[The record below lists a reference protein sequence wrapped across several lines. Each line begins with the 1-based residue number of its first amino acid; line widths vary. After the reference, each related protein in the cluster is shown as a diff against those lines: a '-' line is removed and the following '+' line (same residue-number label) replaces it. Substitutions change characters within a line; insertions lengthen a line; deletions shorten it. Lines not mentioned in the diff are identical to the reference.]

1 MTMKVWII
9 ALAVAAS
16 TCTGCTMMSLERH
29 TVGQID
35 SAIDLRYHEILDN
48 LAMIADDPS
57 TIPNY
62 CSIFCG
68 TPSVQDTGQ
77 VVSTTTLPSSVR
89 SQVLNPS
96 FSRQV
101 SQNWTLDPIMV
112 PEKLEAIR
120 ACCQWAI
127 GGREHVYE
135 GSISLLIRPEDAPPG
150 SERHFGVLEQLE
162 ALPAGWLG
170 TGSRTSVP
178 NCARYKAHCR
188 DTWVW
193 VTPEGMKG
201 LTDFT
206 LIIQNIARV
215 QINSPTLFH
224 FPPYYTPISF
234 LTSDPESGGGIKVG
248 AQVVVDQTGKLQT
261 NFPYVPLRF
270 ETSGVDSALR
280 SAISAAGISS
290 VPH

>member
-1 MTMKVWII
+1 MKAWVI
-9 ALAVAAS
+9 ALAAAS
-16 TCTGCTMMSLERH
+16 CTCTGCTMMSLERH

-35 SAIDLRYHEILDN
+35 SAIDLRYREMLDN
-48 LAMIADDPS
+48 LAIIADDPS
-57 TIPNY
+57 TLPNY
-62 CSIFCG
+62 SSIFSG
-68 TPSVQDTGQ
+68 TPSVQDSGQ
-77 VVSTTTLPSSVR
+77 VISTTTWPSSVR
-89 SQVLNPS
+89 SQGLNPS
-96 FSRQV
+96 FNRQV
-101 SQNWTLDPIMV
+101 SENWTLDPIMV

-127 GGREHVYE
+127 GGRAHVYE
-135 GSISLLIRPEDAPPG
+135 SSLSLLIRPEDAPVG
-150 SERHFGVLEQLE
+150 SERHFGVLEQLD
-162 ALPAGWLG
+162 ALPPGWLG
-170 TGSRTSVP
+170 IGRRASVP
-178 NCARYKAHCR
+178 KCARYKAHCG

-193 VTPEGMKG
+193 VTPESMKG

-248 AQVVVDQTGKLQT
+248 VQVVVDQTGKLQT

-270 ETSGVDSALR
+270 ENSGADSALR
-280 SAISAAGISS
+280 SAISAAGITS